1 MNTEQDLLDRYA
13 KGTLNAQ
20 EVAALEARMQQ
31 DPAFKEQVEKHLSLV
46 DALRFYGDRAQLLN
60 TLEEAHQEMDPPVK
74 LTPAP
79 RPTGWKR
86 YWMTAVAAS
95 VALISVLGTLFMTR
109 ELDTKQTAIYK
120 ELRRTVEQIKQSQRA
135 MENMVEA
142 KEKPKRTPEAYAG
155 TGFLISS
162 NGYVATSYHV
172 VRDAVNKES
181 DSVVIE
187 NMKFGR
193 LRATIV
199 HNDPANDVSIL
210 KVDQKLDE
218 FSQPLPYMLS
228 MTEANLAEDVY
239 TLGYPRE
246 DIVFGEGSVSALTGF
261 KQNPNAYQVSVP
273 VNPGNSGGPL
283 LNTKGDLVGV
293 ISGIQTETV
302 GAAFAIKSTVLMD
315 VIDHVTVD
323 SLALPLTLP
332 KQNTMK
338 NNSRVQ
344 QVKRW
349 KDFVFMVRVYKN

>member
-13 KGTLNAQ
+13 KGTLSAH
-20 EVAALEARMQQ
+20 EAAALEERMKQ
-31 DPAFKEQVEKHLSLV
+31 DPIFREQVEKHLSLI
-46 DALRFYGDRAQLLN
+46 DALQFYGERSRLLK
-60 TLEEAHQEMDPPVK
+60 TLDDAHQEIETPVK
-74 LTPAP
+74 IVPLA

-95 VALISVLGTLFMTR
+95 VALISILGTLFMTR
-109 ELDTKQTAIYK
+109 SLDTKQTAIYK
-120 ELRRTVEQIKQSQRA
+120 ELRRNVEQIKKSQKLM
-135 MENMVEA
+135 MEDMAEV
-142 KEKPKRTPEAYAG
+142 KEKPKPSPEAYAG

-172 VRDAVNKES
+172 IKES
-181 DSVVIE
+181 DSVIIE
-187 NMKFGR
+187 NARFGR
-193 LRATIV
+193 LKATIV

-210 KVDQKLDE
+210 KIDQKLDDMA
-218 FSQPLPYMLS
+218 QPLPYVLS

-293 ISGIQTETV
+293 ISGIQTETM

-315 VIDHVTVD
+315 VIGHVTVD
-323 SLALPLTLP
+323 SVALPLTLP

-338 NNSRVQ
+338 NSTRVQ

-349 KDFVFMVRVYKN
+349 RDFVFMVRVYKN